1 METREVEHLADKLVD
16 LYLYEAKQ
24 HPLLKVSFKKIPKR
38 PQIFTDEENL
48 PSLLIPKKP
57 DSFHVL
63 QEVIRSSKSAT
74 RLA

>member
-1 METREVEHLADKLVD
+1 METREVQHLADKLVD

-24 HPLLKVSFKKIPKR
+24 HPLLRVPIKKIPKR
-38 PQIFTDEENL
+38 PQILRDEEAM
-48 PSLLIPKKP
+48 PFLLIPDKP

-63 QEVIRSSKSAT
+63 QEVIRSSKSAA

>member
-1 METREVEHLADKLVD
+1 METREVQHLADKLVD

-24 HPLLKVSFKKIPKR
+24 HPLLRVPFKKIPKR
-38 PQIFTDEENL
+38 PQILRDDEAL
-48 PSLLIPKKP
+48 PSLLIPDKP

-63 QEVIRSSKSAT
+63 QEVIRSSKSAA